1 MAEDAEDDVPNLFSE
16 DEAEAF
22 AAVPAKSHK
31 KIVKTKPEAKS
42 NATAK
47 IACMVPSCDLPR
59 HNRTRVCKLHQRS
72 AQGLCY
78 QVDRCEN
85 IETIAN
91 FYEKYKDDTWAG
103 QEVEHYAQENPPTA
117 KYARKKLIDIA
128 RYRRTQ
134 GIRTMKG
141 SREQDV
147 PMTWEEFMHWATDK
161 KRVPEDEAKEWWN
174 ELKANPHVARDN
186 GGRSGRLQL
195 WVPNADKCS
204 FRGSERFA
212 EHAVD
217 EESKNGKPAEVGVL
231 IEHLDRQDNTQ
242 AHGFLASG
250 PGSQPLKKRYLD
262 EIEKKKIDGDLPVPK
277 RICLE
282 REIPKLGPK
291 MEMDLSGVKT
301 KLEKAMVVCD
311 KAILVLSSC
320 THEVTDKSSH
330 MYKSTLQHRMQ
341 VAHRWLGSP
350 TVVLIGQSLAS
361 DAAASSNP
369 VPVPDVA
376 AAVAD
381 GDVPVALPPTYPD
394 VSPCSTSTEHLSE
407 ASFRMVFAASE
418 PAAIQ
423 AYKQRVEKM
432 TLTQLFEIPGHG
444 VPFSG
449 PLASFQT
456 YSALDKIQQD
466 LFEVSDGVVFVKI
479 KADWNESIKTIKEF
493 SAHLSKAANDVI
505 SHVKALDTKRRQDE
519 NRGRKE
525 KEQVE
530 IKRVKD
536 EAKQSADDIRAKG
549 AAKPAVR
556 SSLFTLDWPAD
567 TIPAV
572 QTHAGDVAGRC
583 FGHSLPWVNVDSDK
597 GKLWITTDKLQ
608 QSLTNFAGQYK
619 TSQGAKTTGRCQHPI
634 VAKHGLE
641 ASLAFFSSFMTG
653 DILDI
658 SSIGGGTSFMES
670 LWVYGIVPG
679 SDKLLMPPNCGA
691 MFKYQVSGTVDIL
704 FIDMVSLASVIA
716 SKSLQSYGR
725 LDEYLET
732 IEKWDK
738 DTMAKLLT
746 DGVKMLQHKLCK
758 NEMLY
763 IPMGWIIV
771 EKAAPDE
778 VLNYGV
784 RKSFMTKHP
793 ASKTAYGL
801 CRTLFAAAG
810 RNIDRMNEIHT
821 LME

>member
-1 MAEDAEDDVPNLFSE
+1 MLEDDEDGVPSRFSE
-16 DEAEAF
+16 DELDDFCAGK
-22 AAVPAKSHK
+22 VKCKDVKPRGKAKAK
-31 KIVKTKPEAKS
+31 ADPKS
-42 NATAK
+42 NAK
-47 IACMVPSCDLPR
+47 IPCVVPSCSLQR
-59 HNRTRVCKLHQRS
+59 HNRTRFCKLHQRS
-72 AQGLCY
+72 SQGLCY

-85 IETIAN
+85 LETISN
-91 FYEKYKDDTWAG
+91 FYEKYKDDAWAG
-103 QEVEHYAQENPPTA
+103 QEVQYYAQENPPTA
-117 KYARKKLIDIA
+117 KYARKKLIDLA

-141 SREQDV
+141 NREQDV

-161 KRVPEDEAKEWWN
+161 KRVPEDEAKEWWS
-174 ELKANPHVARDN
+174 ELRADPHVGRDH
-186 GGRSGRLQL
+186 GGRNGRLQL
-195 WVPNADKCS
+195 WVPNAEKCN
-204 FRGSERFA
+204 FRGSERFT

-217 EESKNGKPAEVGVL
+217 EESKAVKPAEAAVL
-231 IEHLDRQDNTQ
+231 IEHLDRQDATQ
-242 AHGFLASG
+242 AHSFLASG
-250 PGSQPLKKRYLD
+250 PGSKTPAKRYLD
-262 EIEKKKIDGDLPVPK
+262 EIEKKKDESLPASK
-277 RICLE
+277 KNCLE

-291 MEMDLSGVKT
+291 METDLLGVKT

-341 VAHRWLGSP
+341 VASRWLGSP
-350 TVVLIGQSLAS
+350 NVVLIGQSRAS
-361 DAAASSNP
+361 DAAAGSNE
-369 VPVPDVA
+369 VPDVA
-376 AAVAD
+376 AAAD
-381 GDVPVALPPTYPD
+381 GPVHVALPPTYPEE
-394 VSPCSTSTEHLSE
+394 SPCSTPTDALSE
-407 ASFRMVFAASE
+407 ASFRMVFGAAE

-432 TLTQLFEIPGHG
+432 TLTQLLEIPGRG

-449 PLASFQT
+449 PLAAFQT
-456 YSALDKIQQD
+456 YAALDKIQQD

-479 KADWNESIKTIKEF
+479 RADWNESIKTIREF
-493 SAHLSKAANDVI
+493 TAQLTKAANDII
-505 SHVKALDTKRRQDE
+505 SHVKAMDTKRRQDD

-525 KEQVE
+525 REQTE
-530 IKRVKD
+530 IRKVKD
-536 EAKQSADDIRAKG
+536 EAKASADDIRAKG

-556 SSLFTLDWPAD
+556 SSVFTLDWPAD

-583 FGHSLPWVNVDSDK
+583 FSHSDPWVNVDSDK

-634 VAKHGLE
+634 LAKHGLE
-641 ASLAFFSSFMTG
+641 ASLAFFSGFMSG

-658 SSIGGGTSFMES
+658 SSIAGGTNFMES
-670 LWVYGIVPG
+670 LWVYGILPG

-691 MFKYQVSGTVDIL
+691 MFKYQVSGTVDVL

-716 SKSLQSYGR
+716 VKSLKSYGK
-725 LDEYLET
+725 LDEYLEA

-793 ASKTAYGL
+793 TSKAAYGL

-810 RNIDRMNEIHT
+810 RNVDRMNEIYM
-821 LME
+821 LMQ